1 MAKAFIMVN
10 TEPTETLRIG
20 ERLRAIRG
28 AVIYEVF
35 GPFDF
40 IVDLEA
46 DTPEDL
52 AGDASLQ
59 YSVIERSDH
68 HVDLLSNVAAR
79 ISQNNGDNISSP
91 SGALM
96 QRVTSCR
103 ACPRSG

>member
-10 TEPTETLRIG
+10 AEPTETNRIG

-28 AVIYEVF
+28 AVVYEVF

-52 AGDASLQ
+52 AATLRNSIRAVRGVSTTLTC
-59 YSVIERSDH
+59 SV
-68 HVDLLSNVAAR
+68 
-79 ISQNNGDNISSP
+79 
-91 SGALM
+91 M
-96 QRVTSCR
+96 
-103 ACPRSG
+103 

>member
-10 TEPTETLRIG
+10 AEPTETNRIG

-28 AVIYEVF
+28 AVVYEVF

-52 AGDASLQ
+52 AATLRNNIRSLRGVNTTLTC
-59 YSVIERSDH
+59 SV
-68 HVDLLSNVAAR
+68 
-79 ISQNNGDNISSP
+79 
-91 SGALM
+91 M
-96 QRVTSCR
+96 
-103 ACPRSG
+103 

>member
-52 AGDASLQ
+52 AGTLRANIRSLRGVTTTLTC
-59 YSVIERSDH
+59 SVI
-68 HVDLLSNVAAR
+68 
-79 ISQNNGDNISSP
+79 
-91 SGALM
+91 
-96 QRVTSCR
+96 
-103 ACPRSG
+103 